1 MEPLGSFELQVNR
14 VSSKLFIFQDNLLGH
29 SGLSFLLLKSQAP
42 MLKTWKPEKTGLYA
56 LTDQLNFGKE
66 GNYTWSTAKMSWK
79 KAETDNFLN
88 YVSA

>member
-1 MEPLGSFELQVNR
+1 
-14 VSSKLFIFQDNLLGH
+14 
-29 SGLSFLLLKSQAP
+29 

-56 LTDQLNFGKE
+56 LTDELNFGKE
-66 GNYTWSTAKMSWK
+66 GDYTWSAAKMSWK